1 MKAGL
6 RRSGGEQK
14 RRQDE
19 TKSVRANAINAVEN
33 ATQARSR
40 DLAVEVRRESVVDI
54 VRARHVTVVGARD
67 PVLGLAAEARGGQTG
82 EVETIATDV
91 IDAIYETAVAMT
103 TSTIVRGT
111 VMELLATMR
120 THKMRQKDSD

>member
-14 RRQDE
+14 RRRGE
-19 TKSVRANAINAVEN
+19 TKSARANAINAVEN
-33 ATQARSR
+33 TTQARSR

-54 VRARHVTVVGARD
+54 VRVRHVTVVGDRD
-67 PVLGLAAEARGGQTG
+67 PGLGLAAEAQGGQTG

-91 IDAIYETAVAMT
+91 IDAIYEIAVAVT

-120 THKMRQKDSD
+120 TRKMRQKDSG